1 MPLQAKVISEKNSRI
16 FCVNGADPWVFSL
29 LSLHQQVLFN
39 VVDENVK
46 LSHGLVDSVLTHLQ
60 VKANSV

>member
-1 MPLQAKVISEKNSRI
+1 M
-16 FCVNGADPWVFSL
+16 NGADPWVFSV

-46 LSHGLVDSVLTHLQ
+46 LSHGLVDSVLIHLQ